1 MHPIHYSLVLNLI
14 ILAVTGFL
22 AYEFKE
28 PLLVVVA
35 LLLANHSMAKF
46 QDHDDGD
53 DDDDDS
59 RPIGFLADIKQ

>member
-1 MHPIHYSLVLNLI
+1 MHPIHYSLILNVI

-46 QDHDDGD
+46 QDQDDEDFD
-53 DDDDDS
+53 DEGK
-59 RPIGFLADIKQ
+59 PMGFLADVK